1 MHPFVGKSKGTL
13 LAVNNL
19 QRDSTPQYTHFPSIK
34 QILRRYEPPY
44 EFSEFPWHIL
54 RHIFLPQDHKTIK
67 KTAKSILLFADGG
80 SFTKTTTRRI
90 SAFNFRRFRQTI
102 RSCGIVLTANQRYG
116 QNLAVTSTNA
126 KKFVSGPILAVA
138 VRENV

>member
-1 MHPFVGKSKGTL
+1 MHPFVGKSKGTW

-34 QILRRYEPPY
+34 QILRRYKPPY

-67 KTAKSILLFADGG
+67 KTAKSILLFADNG
-80 SFTKTTTRRI
+80 SFMKTTTQGIR
-90 SAFNFRRFRQTI
+90 AFNFRRFRQPS
-102 RSCGIVLTANQRYG
+102 RSCGIFLTANQCYG
-116 QNLAVTSTNA
+116 QNLTSTNVNE
-126 KKFVSGPILAVA
+126 FVSGPISAVA
-138 VRENV
+138 IRENV